1 MPRRTPPSAGTVAAV
16 CLGISLSY
24 LAACAEEPL
33 EGPTDA
39 ELTKMKA
46 HFDRRSSAEN
56 SLLKRGFTQIP
67 IVKRGDE
74 ALYISDS
81 VYLLTDKYCTV
92 VKDLNEI
99 ANVEQTLLVSVSSDE
114 DEPACNGLSGKIC
127 EAKLDGRY
135 IAIYEMENKADD
147 KTFGGREL
155 NVHFEPLGGVEPET
169 QLTSATC
176 ITKDDSPTTG

>member
-1 MPRRTPPSAGTVAAV
+1 MPRRTPTSTGTVAAV

-33 EGPTDA
+33 EGPSDA

-46 HFDRRSSAEN
+46 HFDRRSSAEQG
-56 SLLKRGFTQIP
+56 LRKHGFTDIP
-67 IVKRGDE
+67 IVERGDE
-74 ALYISDS
+74 VLYISDS
-81 VYLLTDKYCTV
+81 VYLLSDKYCTV

-114 DEPACNGLSGKIC
+114 DEPACNGLSVKMC

-135 IAIYEMENKADD
+135 IAIYEMENKAND
-147 KTFGGREL
+147 KTFGGQKL
-155 NVHFEPLGGVEPET
+155 NVHFEPLGGVEPGT
-169 QLTSATC
+169 QLTSDTC
-176 ITKDDSPTTG
+176 DAKDDSPTTG